1 MGLDL
6 RGKRVTVIGLGTRAG
21 GLGVARYLA
30 SQGAEVTVT
39 DMRSAEALAESLAAL
54 AGLPIRFVLGGHEE
68 RDFTPERADLVVR
81 NPGVPRR
88 APLLELA
95 RSHGIPVEMEMS
107 LFFRACPAP
116 IIGITG
122 TKGKTTVSTLTGEL
136 LRSAFPDVVVAG
148 NMGVSALE
156 QLPRLRPELPV
167 VIELSSWQLEALIEH
182 GLAPRI
188 AVLTL
193 IAEDHLNTYDGFADY
208 AGTKRGITRH
218 QRPGDWLVVN
228 RDDPEAWQAAGETAA
243 TVVPF
248 GEGDRGV
255 DGAWLTTEGLLWR
268 WQGAETSWPRPTSP
282 VLAGRHGV
290 RNALAALAVAMLV
303 GADPEAIARGLAT
316 FQGVKDRM
324 ETVAEIDG
332 VTFINDTT
340 ATAPIATVAALEAVS
355 RRSSQV
361 HLLAGGA
368 DKGLDPSPLAEAA
381 ARHQAKVYLFAGT
394 ATPAL
399 ESALRTR
406 NVTPHGPFAGMSE
419 TVAAA
424 RYEARPGDVVL
435 LSPGCASFGLFRD
448 EFDRG
453 EQFREVVAA
462 LGVDRQ
468 PGEYPSSPAFVPT
481 TAPHPQPF
489 SPRSGEKGADSRGEE
504 SPLLSST
511 GEGVGG

>member
-6 RGKRVTVIGLGTRAG
+6 RGKRATLIGLGTRAG
-21 GLGVARYLA
+21 GLGVARYLT

-39 DMRSAEALAESLAAL
+39 DMRPAEALAEPLTAL
-54 AGLPIRFVLGGHEE
+54 AGLPVRFVLGGHQEQ
-68 RDFTPERADLVVR
+68 DFTPERADLIVR

-116 IIGITG
+116 IVGITG
-122 TKGKTTVSTLTGEL
+122 TKAKTTVSMLTGEL
-136 LRSAFPDVVVAG
+136 LRSAFPEIVVAG

-156 QLPRLRPELPV
+156 QLPRLRPDTPV

-193 IAEDHLNTYDGFADY
+193 IAEDHLNTYDDFADY
-208 AGTKRGITRH
+208 AATKRGITRH

-228 RDDPEAWQAAGETAA
+228 RDDPEAWRAVGETAA
-243 TVVPF
+243 TAIPF
-248 GEGDRGV
+248 GEGDHGD
-255 DGAWLTTEGLLWR
+255 DGAWLTAEGLLWR
-268 WQGAETSWPRPTSP
+268 CQGMETRWPRPASP
-282 VLAGRHGV
+282 ALAGRHGA
-290 RNALAALAVAMLV
+290 RNALAALAAAMLA
-303 GADPEAIARGLAT
+303 GANPDAIERGLGA
-316 FQGVKDRM
+316 FRGVKDRM
-324 ETVAEIDG
+324 ETVAQLDG

-340 ATAPIATVAALEAVS
+340 ATAPAATVAALESLAP
-355 RRSSQV
+355 RMGQV

-368 DKGLDPSPLAEAA
+368 DKGLDPAPLAEAA
-381 ARHQAKVYLFAGT
+381 AHHQAKVYLFAGT

-399 ESALRTR
+399 ESALRGR
-406 NVTPHGPFAGMSE
+406 GLTPCGPFAGMSE
-419 TVAAA
+419 AVAAA
-424 RYEARPGDVVL
+424 RRETKPGDVIL

-453 EQFREVVAA
+453 DRFRETVLSLKQEHGSADVA
-462 LGVDRQ
+462 R
-468 PGEYPSSPAFVPT
+468 
-481 TAPHPQPF
+481 
-489 SPRSGEKGADSRGEE
+489 
-504 SPLLSST
+504 
-511 GEGVGG
+511 